1 MLVLRARGVD
11 AMVGK
16 SMKNTI
22 AASLVALVALGVPV
36 TSSAQSRYYEDHY
49 RRPYRCENRHDSR
62 APYAGPVVYD
72 RYRARDSYYYERVH
86 RRSKA
91 RTALMIAGSAA
102 TGAGIGGALRGSK
115 GALIGAAIGGGAASI
130 YESGRRR

>member
-1 MLVLRARGVD
+1 
-11 AMVGK
+11 MVGK
-16 SMKNTI
+16 SMKKMI
-22 AASLVALVALGVPV
+22 AAGLVAVVTLGVPV
-36 TSSAQSRYYEDHY
+36 TSSAQSRYYEDHD
-49 RRPYRCENRHDSR
+49 RRPYRCEYRHDRR
-62 APYAGPVVYD
+62 ATYARPVVYD
-72 RYRARDSYYYERVH
+72 RYRAHDSYDYERVH

-102 TGAGIGGALRGSK
+102 TGAGIGGALRGTK